1 MKAQNDTV
9 GLPYPQMLFSA
20 PENFDESVEYSAEN
34 RSFTFQKSVGNL
46 NLQRPTFM
54 SESAYKQ
61 WLFNQQIKNY
71 WRQKVQ
77 ANLFREGL
85 DGSNSKRQIG
95 GESFSRI
102 FGGNTVDIRPQGAAE
117 LTFS

>member
-61 WLFNQQIKNY
+61 WLFNQQIKIIGDKKFKQIY
-71 WRQKVQ
+71 LVKV
-77 ANLFREGL
+77 
-85 DGSNSKRQIG
+85 
-95 GESFSRI
+95 
-102 FGGNTVDIRPQGAAE
+102 
-117 LTFS
+117 

>member
-1 MKAQNDTV
+1 MKAQNDSV

-34 RSFTFQKSVGNL
+34 RSFTFQKSVGSL

-77 ANLFREGL
+77 ANLFSEGL
-85 DGSNSKRQIG
+85 DGSKS
-95 GESFSRI
+95 
-102 FGGNTVDIRPQGAAE
+102 
-117 LTFS
+117 